1 MSLFPFGLGLRIW
14 DLDSGLSIK
23 GCEIIIKII
32 IFMLQ
37 GVLTSDHK
45 PVWGM
50 FEVKIKPGKDSIP
63 LAGGLFNRQIYLEG
77 LKRRSESLKPR
88 IGRGGSTNMC
98 HVS

>member
-1 MSLFPFGLGLRIW
+1 MFSTFSGPILCLPTLDWLTVMKSL
-14 DLDSGLSIK
+14 SVA
-23 GCEIIIKII
+23 
-32 IFMLQ
+32 

-50 FEVKIKPGKDSIP
+50 FEVKVKPGKDSIP
-63 LAGGLFNRQIYLEG
+63 LAGGLFNRQVYLEG

-88 IGRGGSTNMC
+88 IGKGGASNMC

>member
-1 MSLFPFGLGLRIW
+1 MFSSVLLP
-14 DLDSGLSIK
+14 SSSS
-23 GCEIIIKII
+23 
-32 IFMLQ
+32 

-63 LAGGLFNRQIYLEG
+63 LAGGLFNRQVYLEG

-88 IGRGGSTNMC
+88 LGRGAASKC

>member
-1 MSLFPFGLGLRIW
+1 MFSTFSGSVLYLPT
-14 DLDSGLSIK
+14 LDCNEKSVA
-23 GCEIIIKII
+23 
-32 IFMLQ
+32 

-50 FEVKIKPGKDSIP
+50 FEVKVKPGKDSIP
-63 LAGGLFNRQIYLEG
+63 LAGGLFNRQVYLEG

-88 IGRGGSTNMC
+88 IGKGGASNMC

>member
-1 MSLFPFGLGLRIW
+1 MDRDLAHSVLGVFWL
-14 DLDSGLSIK
+14 DLIQQLIT
-23 GCEIIIKII
+23 
-32 IFMLQ
+32 IFS

-50 FEVKIKPGKDSIP
+50 FEVKMKPGKDSIP

-88 IGRGGSTNMC
+88 IGKGGSSNMC

>member
-1 MSLFPFGLGLRIW
+1 MFSTFSGPTNSLSP
-14 DLDSGLSIK
+14 SYGLSVA
-23 GCEIIIKII
+23 
-32 IFMLQ
+32 

-50 FEVKIKPGKDSIP
+50 FEVKVKPGKDSIP
-63 LAGGLFNRQIYLEG
+63 LAGGLFNRQVYLEG

-88 IGRGGSTNMC
+88 IGKGGASNMC

>member
-1 MSLFPFGLGLRIW
+1 MENGHTLTVVL
-14 DLDSGLSIK
+14 LS
-23 GCEIIIKII
+23 
-32 IFMLQ
+32 

-77 LKRRSESLKPR
+77 LKRRAESLKPR